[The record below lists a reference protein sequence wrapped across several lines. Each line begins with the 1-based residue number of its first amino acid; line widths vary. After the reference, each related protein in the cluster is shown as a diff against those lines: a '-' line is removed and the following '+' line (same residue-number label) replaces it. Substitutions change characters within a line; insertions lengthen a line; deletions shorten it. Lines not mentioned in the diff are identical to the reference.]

1 MESVEMKEELVVGKE
16 ETEVKVG
23 LVAVQVDQVAETVE
37 TDSSLEE
44 VVIEDSVVVGLVL
57 VSLVL
62 VVEVDSVPV
71 RLVLVVEV
79 DSVLV
84 NKD

>member
-1 MESVEMKEELVVGKE
+1 VESVEMKEELVVGKE